1 MPKSFHKWN
10 LRLEPVL
17 PAREVAVAY
26 LNDCGFNMFEPND
39 HGVVAHG
46 LVGEV
51 DVHQALDMLE
61 EIRAF
66 ASVELEQSIAEEQN
80 WNETWEK
87 EYPKVEV
94 PDMNG
99 GLMCTIRAPFHGAS
113 TEGMDVV
120 VAPQMSFGTGH
131 HSTTFLMIQAM
142 LSLDLKGKRVLDMG
156 CGTGVLAI
164 VAKLAGAHPV
174 LGIDIEEGA
183 VVNSIDNAKLND
195 LNVEDDFRFQQGDGA
210 ALKGLTDG
218 DFDVVLANIHR
229 NVLLE
234 DMPQYARLLAEGG
247 TLLLS
252 GFFEGDVAELVE
264 GARLCALNHLGQA
277 VHEGWAC
284 VRCGKPSMK
293 L

>member
-1 MPKSFHKWN
+1 
-10 LRLEPVL
+10 
-17 PAREVAVAY
+17 
-26 LNDCGFNMFEPND
+26 MFEPND

-51 DVHQALDMLE
+51 DVQQALDMLE

-66 ASVELEQSIAEEQN
+66 ASVELEQSIAPEEN
-80 WNETWEK
+80 WNETWER

-94 PDMNG
+94 PDLNG
-99 GLMCTIRAPFHGAS
+99 DLICTIRAPFHDAS
-113 TEGMDVV
+113 AQGMDVV

-142 LSLDLKGKRVLDMG
+142 LSLDLRGKRVLDMG

-164 VAKLAGAHPV
+164 VAKLAGAQTV
-174 LGIDIEEGA
+174 LGIDIEEAA
-183 VVNSIDNAKLND
+183 VVNSIDNANLND
-195 LNVEDDFRFQQGDGA
+195 LNVDVDFRFQQGDGA
-210 ALKGLTDG
+210 ALEGLKDG
-218 DFDVVLANIHR
+218 DFDLVLANIHR

-234 DMPQYARLLAEGG
+234 DMPQYARLLTENG

-252 GFFEGDVAELVE
+252 GFFEGDVGELVE
-264 GARLCALNHLGQA
+264 GARLCALNHQGQA
-277 VHEGWAC
+277 VHDGWAC
-284 VRCGKPSMK
+284 VRCGKPSMN